1 MNPRIYAVIIGLIL
15 LAAARAGASECSTAG
30 ACAAIEHHSASDA
43 SKSIL
48 VDATGTPYVAGS
60 GVPVAGPVDQA
71 AAGSAAQAWY
81 TRPAPGGANM
91 SPTNPLIVE
100 LSDGSTVYA
109 GPTSAQLPAALVGG
123 RLSVDGSGV
132 TQPISAAALPLPAG
146 AATSARQAAPG
157 TAGTPSAEVSSIQ
170 GVAGGVAVPVSGS
183 VTVSGTATVTQ
194 GTAAAIGAPWP
205 VQLSDGAA
213 ALGTAGNPIRID
225 PTGGTAQPVSG
236 TVTIGTLP
244 AVSLSGGGVATTGFQ
259 TVNINLADPT
269 LVFLNGLTFA
279 VPHPIPFGA
288 AAPAML
294 SFPMPALPTLTA

>member
-1 MNPRIYAVIIGLIL
+1 MPRGGEDVNPRIYAVIIGLIL

-170 GVAGGVAVPVSGS
+170 GVAGGAGDLLEAPH
-183 VTVSGTATVTQ
+183 A
-194 GTAAAIGAPWP
+194 GAGD
-205 VQLSDGAA
+205 QDRHDEGEGKADG
-213 ALGTAGNPIRID
+213 
-225 PTGGTAQPVSG
+225 Q
-236 TVTIGTLP
+236 
-244 AVSLSGGGVATTGFQ
+244 
-259 TVNINLADPT
+259 ADADAEI
-269 LVFLNGLTFA
+269 VKSAHN
-279 VPHPIPFGA
+279 
-288 AAPAML
+288 
-294 SFPMPALPTLTA
+294 